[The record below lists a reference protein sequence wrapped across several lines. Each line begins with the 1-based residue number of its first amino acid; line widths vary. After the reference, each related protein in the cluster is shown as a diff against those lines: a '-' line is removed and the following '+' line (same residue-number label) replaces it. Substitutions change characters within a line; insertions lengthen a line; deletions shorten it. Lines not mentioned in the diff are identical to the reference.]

1 MTTERIKRRIERLL
15 DQVEEAADAEDWET
29 VQRLS
34 LQVLDMDEDNVDAQT
49 FAKMAERSLGAAPSP
64 AAPTPYTVE
73 PPTSTKAPR
82 ASEAPALPTP
92 PVQRETPTSF
102 SDGRYEV
109 KRFLGEGGKKMVYLA
124 HDNLLDRDVAF
135 ALIKTEGLDVIG
147 LTRINREAQAMGR
160 LGSHPHIVTVFDL
173 GDHDGQPFMVTEL
186 MGGGDVEGI
195 LEDAAEHRV
204 PLEQAVSIASETCR
218 GLEFA
223 HSKGI
228 VHRDLKPG
236 NVWLTSDGV
245 AKIGDFGLA
254 VASDRSR
261 LTQEGMMVGTVSY
274 MPPEQAMG
282 GEVTQRADLYS
293 LGAML
298 YEMVTGRPPFLGDDS
313 VSIIGQHINTPPVSP
328 TWHNGNCPRP
338 LEALILRLLA
348 KNPEERPGSASDV
361 LMVLDGLGTEVSLE
375 APAVVGAETAEDRT
389 NALDSVAQGVFV
401 GRQQEMGDLKAG
413 LEDVLSGRGR
423 MMTLVGEPGIGKT
436 RTSQE
441 LATYAGLRGAKV
453 LWGRCYEEQGVPPY
467 WPWVQAIRSYVRD
480 TEPEKLS
487 TEMGAGAADIAE
499 VVSDVKTQ
507 LPGLQPAP
515 QLEPEQARFRLFDSI
530 TAFLRSAS
538 EARPLVVVLDDLHWA
553 DKPSLLLLQFVVR
566 EIANSRLM
574 IIGTYRDMELSR
586 QHPLAESL
594 GELTRERAFQRV
606 LLRGLSQEDV
616 ERFVEV
622 AAGVR
627 ADTGLVNAVY
637 TQTEGNPLFVTEV
650 VRLLVQEG
658 QLGQNAGTMSSAGRQ
673 TESWTVRIP
682 EGVREV
688 IGRRLNRM
696 SERCNDTLTI
706 ASIVGREFEFSQ
718 LKALVEDL
726 SEDMLLDVLEEA
738 LAARV
743 IEEMPD
749 SIGRYQFTHALLQE
763 TLMDELSL
771 TRRVR
776 LHARIAESLEATYGE
791 DSEAHAAELA
801 FHFEQAQSM
810 VGTDK
815 LVRYSMVAGQKALDN
830 SAFEDAMAHFQRGVD
845 ARQGQD
851 MDDQLAELLVGYG
864 RAGCSLGNG
873 LRTTE
878 EFVPAMERAFGHYV
892 TTGQTDNAVAVA
904 DFPHSTLVQNL
915 MKETHRRALKLVK
928 EGSHQAARILSL
940 YGYSLGAA
948 TGSDL
953 TQSRDAFERA
963 LEIVRR
969 EGDEALEVRILSS
982 YANILSFHLQWEEAL
997 PMAAEAID
1005 REDESNNPVDI
1016 LRALLWVSQGATST
1030 GEFKQGEETADN
1042 MLARARVT
1050 RDHYWIARAMNAM
1063 MDAVSAQGR
1072 FDEALAMVAEADSMG
1087 LSEPSMNAIAINV
1100 LSQVG
1105 RFDDAQSLITSMGET
1120 PLIAK
1125 AYYLE
1130 LGKDEAMAHALE
1142 EATAEDARQT
1152 FLSVSPTTPIFHMRV
1167 RYGLSILANLK
1178 KDPAV
1183 AAEEYQQIISLVGD
1197 ANGAYLTRSNQR
1209 VLGDLAKTS
1218 GDEPEAEDHYQRS
1231 VEFCRETGFKP
1242 ELAWSMYEYADLL
1255 LTRGGDGD
1263 REKAGPM
1270 LDETLALA
1278 TDMGMKPLMEKV
1290 LSKREI
1296 LKA

>member
-1 MTTERIKRRIERLL
+1 M
-15 DQVEEAADAEDWET
+15 
-29 VQRLS
+29 
-34 LQVLDMDEDNVDAQT
+34 
-49 FAKMAERSLGAAPSP
+49 LGGAT
-64 AAPTPYTVE
+64 APTAPATPTPE
-73 PPTSTKAPR
+73 PAMATPTQ
-82 ASEAPALPTP
+82 EAPTLALPTP
-92 PVQRETPTSF
+92 PAQRQTPTSF

-147 LTRINREAQAMGR
+147 MTRINREAQAMGR

-186 MGGGDVEGI
+186 MGGGDVEGM
-195 LEDAAEHRV
+195 LEDAAEHRL

-236 NVWLTSDGV
+236 NVWLTGDGV

-361 LMVLDGLGTEVSLE
+361 LTVLDGLGTEVSLE
-375 APAVVGAETAEDRT
+375 APAVVGAETSEGRT

-401 GRQQEMGDLKAG
+401 GRQQEMGELKAA
-413 LEDVLSGRGR
+413 LEDTLSGRGR

-441 LATYAGLRGAKV
+441 LATYAGLRGVKV

-530 TAFLRSAS
+530 TAFLKSAS
-538 EARPLVVVLDDLHWA
+538 QSRPLMIILDDLHWA

-566 EIANSRLM
+566 ELSNGRILLV
-574 IIGTYRDMELSR
+574 GTYRDMELSR

-616 ERFVEV
+616 GRFIEV
-622 AAGVR
+622 AAGVQPED
-627 ADTGLVNAVY
+627 ALVNAVY

-658 QLGQNAGTMSSAGRQ
+658 QLGQAQRTSGRQ

-696 SERCNDTLTI
+696 SERCNDTLTM

-718 LKALVEDL
+718 VKALVEDL

-776 LHARIAESLEATYGE
+776 LHARIAESLEAMYGDDVE
-791 DSEAHAAELA
+791 SHAEELV
-801 FHFEQAQSM
+801 FHFEQAQAIL
-810 VGTDK
+810 GTEK
-815 LVRYSMVAGQKALDN
+815 LVKYSVSAGDAALSTWAIEEGRAHFELARNLLTDDTDGRTKAEVLFGYARARSALPSEGEFQRCLDLMAEAYQAFKSVGDYQGAVSVAAQLTINVIRFSSGADVLLRDSLQHAAENSPEKARILALLGHVTYFQAGSEEEASQALDESLKLANDLNDKPVQALVLAVQSEMSARNLNFDDARSKSDQAINLAAQVGDSN
-830 SAFEDAMAHFQRGVD
+830 SATLAFETAAN
-845 ARQGQD
+845 
-851 MDDQLAELLVGYG
+851 L
-864 RAGCSLGNG
+864 NW
-873 LRTTE
+873 TTCDLE
-878 EFVPAMERAFGHYV
+878 
-892 TTGQTDNAVAVA
+892 A
-904 DFPHSTLVQNL
+904 DTRL
-915 MKETHRRALKLVK
+915 RALKDRLLADGLRLSTDAV
-928 EGSHQAARILSL
+928 EMGPFFANWFRGNSSEVRNYFDHARENNLPFPQTL
-940 YGYSLGAA
+940 
-948 TGSDL
+948 
-953 TQSRDAFERA
+953 
-963 LEIVRR
+963 
-969 EGDEALEVRILSS
+969 EALYLLELGEGEKGREQLDNVVH
-982 YANILSFHLQWEEAL
+982 YADAEENPVLGHFVQGMAWGSFLLGTTQYAELARRML
-997 PMAAEAID
+997 PHAQRSDMYGNTELVTIPMAEAI
-1005 REDESNNPVDI
+1005 
-1016 LRALLWVSQGATST
+1016 
-1030 GEFKQGEETADN
+1030 
-1042 MLARARVT
+1042 
-1050 RDHYWIARAMNAM
+1050 IA
-1063 MDAVSAQGR
+1063 V
-1072 FDEALAMVAEADSMG
+1072 
-1087 LSEPSMNAIAINV
+1087 
-1100 LSQVG
+1100 
-1105 RFDDAQSLITSMGET
+1105 
-1120 PLIAK
+1120 
-1125 AYYLE
+1125 
-1130 LGKDEAMAHALE
+1130 
-1142 EATAEDARQT
+1142 
-1152 FLSVSPTTPIFHMRV
+1152 
-1167 RYGLSILANLK
+1167 
-1178 KDPAV
+1178 
-1183 AAEEYQQIISLVGD
+1183 
-1197 ANGAYLTRSNQR
+1197 
-1209 VLGDLAKTS
+1209 VLGDEELAAQADEKLREVPQLVSFMHTTS
-1218 GDEPEAEDHYQRS
+1218 RVKGLVARMIGNGEKARRHFQDAID
-1231 VEFCRETGFKP
+1231 FCESRGMKP
-1242 ELAWSMYEYADLL
+1242 ELAWSYSDMSELVRDIDDDAAASQQLV
-1255 LTRGGDGD
+1255 
-1263 REKAGPM
+1263 EN
-1270 LDETLALA
+1270 ALA
-1278 TDMGMKPLMEKV
+1278 IANDIGMKPLINRI
-1290 LSKREI
+1290 LARREI

>member
-34 LQVLDMDEDNVDAQT
+34 LQVLDMDEGNVDAQT
-49 FAKMAERSLGAAPSP
+49 FSRMAERSLGVAPTP
-64 AAPTPYTVE
+64 AAPTAPATPTPE
-73 PPTSTKAPR
+73 PAMATPTQ
-82 ASEAPALPTP
+82 EAPTLVLPTP
-92 PVQRETPTSF
+92 PAQRQTPTSF

-186 MGGGDVEGI
+186 MSGGDVEGM
-195 LEDAAEHRV
+195 LEDAAEHRLS
-204 PLEQAVSIASETCR
+204 LEQAVSIASETCR

-236 NVWLTSDGV
+236 NVWLTGDGV

-361 LMVLDGLGTEVSLE
+361 LTVLDGLGTEVSLE
-375 APAVVGAETAEDRT
+375 APAVVGAETSEGRT

-401 GRQQEMGDLKAG
+401 GRQQEMGELKAA
-413 LEDVLSGRGR
+413 LEDTLSGRGR

-441 LATYAGLRGAKV
+441 LATYAGLRGVKV

-480 TEPEKLS
+480 ADPEKLS

-530 TAFLRSAS
+530 TAFLKSAS
-538 EARPLVVVLDDLHWA
+538 QSRPLMIILDDLHWA

-566 EIANSRLM
+566 ELSNGRILLV
-574 IIGTYRDMELSR
+574 GTYRDMELSR

-616 ERFVEV
+616 GRFIEV
-622 AAGVR
+622 AAGVQPED
-627 ADTGLVNAVY
+627 ALVNAVY

-658 QLGQNAGTMSSAGRQ
+658 QLGQAQRTSGRQ

-696 SERCNDTLTI
+696 SERCNDTLTM

-776 LHARIAESLEATYGE
+776 LHARIAESLEAMYGDDAE
-791 DSEAHAAELA
+791 SHAEELV
-801 FHFEQAQSM
+801 FHFEQAQAIL
-810 VGTDK
+810 GTEK
-815 LVRYSMVAGQKALDN
+815 LVKYSVSAGDAALSTWAIEEGRAHFELARNLLTDDTDGRTKAEVLFGYARARSALPSEGEFQRCLDLMAEAYQAFKSVGDYQGAVSVAAQLTINVIRFSSGADVLLRDSLQHTAENSPEKARILALLGHVTYFQAGSEEEASQALDESLKLANDLNDKPVQALVLAVQSEMSARNLNFDDARSKSDQAINLAAQVGDSN
-830 SAFEDAMAHFQRGVD
+830 SATLAFETAAN
-845 ARQGQD
+845 
-851 MDDQLAELLVGYG
+851 L
-864 RAGCSLGNG
+864 NW
-873 LRTTE
+873 TTCDLE
-878 EFVPAMERAFGHYV
+878 
-892 TTGQTDNAVAVA
+892 A
-904 DFPHSTLVQNL
+904 DTRL
-915 MKETHRRALKLVK
+915 RALKDRLLADGLRLSTDAV
-928 EGSHQAARILSL
+928 EMGPFFANWFRGNSSEVRNYFDHARENNLPFAQTL
-940 YGYSLGAA
+940 
-948 TGSDL
+948 
-953 TQSRDAFERA
+953 
-963 LEIVRR
+963 
-969 EGDEALEVRILSS
+969 EALYLLELGEEGKGREQLDNVVN
-982 YANILSFHLQWEEAL
+982 YADAEENPVLGHFVQGMAWGSFLLGTTQYAELARRML
-997 PMAAEAID
+997 PHAQRSDMYGNTELVTIPMAEAI
-1005 REDESNNPVDI
+1005 
-1016 LRALLWVSQGATST
+1016 
-1030 GEFKQGEETADN
+1030 
-1042 MLARARVT
+1042 
-1050 RDHYWIARAMNAM
+1050 IA
-1063 MDAVSAQGR
+1063 V
-1072 FDEALAMVAEADSMG
+1072 
-1087 LSEPSMNAIAINV
+1087 
-1100 LSQVG
+1100 
-1105 RFDDAQSLITSMGET
+1105 
-1120 PLIAK
+1120 
-1125 AYYLE
+1125 
-1130 LGKDEAMAHALE
+1130 
-1142 EATAEDARQT
+1142 
-1152 FLSVSPTTPIFHMRV
+1152 
-1167 RYGLSILANLK
+1167 
-1178 KDPAV
+1178 
-1183 AAEEYQQIISLVGD
+1183 
-1197 ANGAYLTRSNQR
+1197 
-1209 VLGDLAKTS
+1209 VLGDEELAAQADEKLREVPQLVSFMQTTS
-1218 GDEPEAEDHYQRS
+1218 RVKGLVARMIGNGEKARRHFQDAID
-1231 VEFCRETGFKP
+1231 FCESRGMKP
-1242 ELAWSMYEYADLL
+1242 ELAWSYSDMSELVRDIDDDAAASQQLV
-1255 LTRGGDGD
+1255 
-1263 REKAGPM
+1263 EN
-1270 LDETLALA
+1270 ALA
-1278 TDMGMKPLMEKV
+1278 IANDIGMKPLINRI
-1290 LSKREI
+1290 LARREI

>member
-34 LQVLDMDEDNVDAQT
+34 LQVLDMDEGNVDAQT
-49 FAKMAERSLGAAPSP
+49 FSRMAERSLGVAPTP
-64 AAPTPYTVE
+64 AAPTAPATPTPE
-73 PPTSTKAPR
+73 PAMATPTQ
-82 ASEAPALPTP
+82 EAPTLALPTP
-92 PVQRETPTSF
+92 PAQRQTPTSF

-147 LTRINREAQAMGR
+147 MTRINREAQAMGR

-186 MGGGDVEGI
+186 MGGGDVEGM
-195 LEDAAEHRV
+195 LEDAAEHRL

-236 NVWLTSDGV
+236 NVWLTGDGV

-361 LMVLDGLGTEVSLE
+361 LTVLDGLGTEVSLE
-375 APAVVGAETAEDRT
+375 APAVVGAETSEGRT

-401 GRQQEMGDLKAG
+401 GRQQEMGELKAA
-413 LEDVLSGRGR
+413 LEDTLSGRGR

-441 LATYAGLRGAKV
+441 LATYAGLRGVKV

-530 TAFLRSAS
+530 TAFLKSAS
-538 EARPLVVVLDDLHWA
+538 QSRPLMIILDDLHWA

-566 EIANSRLM
+566 ELSNGRILLV
-574 IIGTYRDMELSR
+574 GTYRDMELSR

-616 ERFVEV
+616 GRFIEV
-622 AAGVR
+622 AAGVQPED
-627 ADTGLVNAVY
+627 ALVNAVY

-658 QLGQNAGTMSSAGRQ
+658 QLGQAQRTSGRQ

-696 SERCNDTLTI
+696 SERCNDTLTM

-776 LHARIAESLEATYGE
+776 LHARIAESLEAMYGDDVE
-791 DSEAHAAELA
+791 SHAEELV
-801 FHFEQAQSM
+801 FHFEQAQAIL
-810 VGTDK
+810 GTEK
-815 LVRYSMVAGQKALDN
+815 LVKYSVSAGDAALSTWAIEEGRAHFELARNLLTDDTDGRTKAEVLFGYARARSALPSEGEFQRCLDLMAEAYQAFKSVGDYQGAVSVAAQLTINVIRFSSGADVLLRDSLQHAAENSPEKARILALLGHVTYFQAGSEEEASQALDESLKLANDLNDKPVQALVLAVQSEMSARNLNFDDARSKSDQAINLAAQVGDSN
-830 SAFEDAMAHFQRGVD
+830 SATLAFETAAN
-845 ARQGQD
+845 
-851 MDDQLAELLVGYG
+851 L
-864 RAGCSLGNG
+864 NW
-873 LRTTE
+873 TTCDLE
-878 EFVPAMERAFGHYV
+878 
-892 TTGQTDNAVAVA
+892 A
-904 DFPHSTLVQNL
+904 DTRL
-915 MKETHRRALKLVK
+915 RALKDRLLADGLRLSTDAV
-928 EGSHQAARILSL
+928 EMGPFFANWFRGNSSEVRNYFDHARENNLPFPQTL
-940 YGYSLGAA
+940 
-948 TGSDL
+948 
-953 TQSRDAFERA
+953 
-963 LEIVRR
+963 
-969 EGDEALEVRILSS
+969 EALYLLELGEGEKGREQLDNVVH
-982 YANILSFHLQWEEAL
+982 YADAEENPVLGHFVQGMAWGSFLLGTTQYAELARRML
-997 PMAAEAID
+997 PHAQRSDMYGNTELVTIPMAEAI
-1005 REDESNNPVDI
+1005 
-1016 LRALLWVSQGATST
+1016 
-1030 GEFKQGEETADN
+1030 
-1042 MLARARVT
+1042 
-1050 RDHYWIARAMNAM
+1050 IA
-1063 MDAVSAQGR
+1063 V
-1072 FDEALAMVAEADSMG
+1072 
-1087 LSEPSMNAIAINV
+1087 
-1100 LSQVG
+1100 
-1105 RFDDAQSLITSMGET
+1105 
-1120 PLIAK
+1120 
-1125 AYYLE
+1125 
-1130 LGKDEAMAHALE
+1130 
-1142 EATAEDARQT
+1142 
-1152 FLSVSPTTPIFHMRV
+1152 
-1167 RYGLSILANLK
+1167 
-1178 KDPAV
+1178 
-1183 AAEEYQQIISLVGD
+1183 
-1197 ANGAYLTRSNQR
+1197 
-1209 VLGDLAKTS
+1209 VLGDEELAAQADEKLREVPQLVSFMHTTS
-1218 GDEPEAEDHYQRS
+1218 RVKGLVARMIGNGEKARRHFQDAID
-1231 VEFCRETGFKP
+1231 FCESRGMKP
-1242 ELAWSMYEYADLL
+1242 ELAWSYSDMSELVRDIDDDAAASQQLV
-1255 LTRGGDGD
+1255 
-1263 REKAGPM
+1263 EN
-1270 LDETLALA
+1270 ALA
-1278 TDMGMKPLMEKV
+1278 IANDIGMKPLINRI
-1290 LSKREI
+1290 LARREI

>member
-15 DQVEEAADAEDWET
+15 DQVEEAADSRNWQEVYDLASEVTD
-29 VQRLS
+29 
-34 LQVLDMDEDNVDAQT
+34 LDEENADALA
-49 FAKMAERSLGAAPSP
+49 FLRMAERRLGAAP
-64 AAPTPYTVE
+64 APTPASE
-73 PPTSTKAPR
+73 PPTPPEAPS
-82 ASEAPALPTP
+82 APEAPALPP
-92 PVQRETPTSF
+92 PPAQRATPTSF

-147 LTRINREAQAMGR
+147 MTRINREAQAMGR

-186 MGGGDVEGI
+186 MGGGDVEGM
-195 LEDAAEHRV
+195 LEDAAEHRL

-236 NVWLTSDGV
+236 NVWLTGDGV

-282 GEVTQRADLYS
+282 GDVTQRADLYS

-361 LMVLDGLGTEVSLE
+361 LTVLDGLGTEVSLE
-375 APAVVGAETAEDRT
+375 APAVVGSETAEGRT
-389 NALDSVAQGVFV
+389 YALDSVAQGAFV
-401 GRQQEMGDLKAG
+401 GRQKEMGDLKAG

-480 TEPEKLS
+480 AEPEKLS

-616 ERFVEV
+616 ESFVEV

-658 QLGQNAGTMSSAGRQ
+658 QLGQNVGTMSSAGRQ

-696 SERCNDTLTI
+696 SERCNDTLTM

-776 LHARIAESLEATYGE
+776 LHARIAESLEAMYGDDAE
-791 DSEAHAAELA
+791 LHAAELA

-815 LVRYSMVAGQKALDN
+815 LVRYSMVSGQKALDN
-830 SAFEDAMAHFQRGVD
+830 YAFEEGRAHFELARNLLTDDTDGHTKAEVLFGYAQARSALPSEGDFQRLLDLMSEAYQAFQSVGD
-845 ARQGQD
+845 YQGAVSVAAKLTINVIRYSSGADVLLRDSLQHA
-851 MDDQLAELLVGYG
+851 AENS
-864 RAGCSLGNG
+864 A
-873 LRTTE
+873 
-878 EFVPAMERAFGHYV
+878 ER
-892 TTGQTDNAVAVA
+892 
-904 DFPHSTLVQNL
+904 
-915 MKETHRRALKLVK
+915 
-928 EGSHQAARILSL
+928 ARILALFGDVTYLQAGSEEEASQALDESL
-940 YGYSLGAA
+940 KLAGHLNDKPVQALVLRVQSEVSSRNLNFDDARSKSDQAINLAA
-948 TGSDL
+948 QVGDGNSAAL
-953 TQSRDAFERA
+953 AFETA
-963 LEIVRR
+963 ANLNWTTCDLEAASRLQTLKGRLIAGGLRFSIDVPDMGQFYVNWFEGNPSEVHSFFVHAR
-969 EGDEALEVRILSS
+969 ENNLPFPQTLEALYLLELGEVEKGREQLDNVVNYADTEENPVLGHFVQGMAWGSFLLGTPQ
-982 YANILSFHLQWEEAL
+982 YANIARRML
-997 PMAAEAID
+997 PHAQRSDMYGNTELVTIPVAEAI
-1005 REDESNNPVDI
+1005 
-1016 LRALLWVSQGATST
+1016 
-1030 GEFKQGEETADN
+1030 
-1042 MLARARVT
+1042 
-1050 RDHYWIARAMNAM
+1050 IA
-1063 MDAVSAQGR
+1063 V
-1072 FDEALAMVAEADSMG
+1072 
-1087 LSEPSMNAIAINV
+1087 
-1100 LSQVG
+1100 
-1105 RFDDAQSLITSMGET
+1105 
-1120 PLIAK
+1120 
-1125 AYYLE
+1125 
-1130 LGKDEAMAHALE
+1130 
-1142 EATAEDARQT
+1142 
-1152 FLSVSPTTPIFHMRV
+1152 
-1167 RYGLSILANLK
+1167 
-1178 KDPAV
+1178 
-1183 AAEEYQQIISLVGD
+1183 
-1197 ANGAYLTRSNQR
+1197 
-1209 VLGDLAKTS
+1209 VLGDEELAAQADEKLREVPQLVSFMHTTS
-1218 GDEPEAEDHYQRS
+1218 RVKGLVARMIGNEEKARHHFQDAID
-1231 VEFCRETGFKP
+1231 FCESRGMKP
-1242 ELAWSMYEYADLL
+1242 ELAWSYSDMSELV
-1255 LTRGGDGD
+1255 
-1263 REKAGPM
+1263 
-1270 LDETLALA
+1270 DEIDDDAEASQQLVENALA
-1278 TDMGMKPLMEKV
+1278 IANDIGMKPLINRI
-1290 LSKREI
+1290 LARREI

>member
-34 LQVLDMDEDNVDAQT
+34 LQVLDMDEGNVDAQT
-49 FAKMAERSLGAAPSP
+49 FSRMAERSLGVAPTP
-64 AAPTPYTVE
+64 AAPTAPATPTPE
-73 PPTSTKAPR
+73 PAMATPTQ
-82 ASEAPALPTP
+82 EAPTLALPTP
-92 PVQRETPTSF
+92 PAQAQTPTSF

-147 LTRINREAQAMGR
+147 MTRINREAQAMGR

-186 MGGGDVEGI
+186 MGGGDVEGM
-195 LEDAAEHRV
+195 LEDAAEHRL

-236 NVWLTSDGV
+236 NVWLTGDGV

-361 LMVLDGLGTEVSLE
+361 LTVLDGLGTEVSLE
-375 APAVVGAETAEDRT
+375 APAVVGAETSEGRT

-401 GRQQEMGDLKAG
+401 GRQQEMGELKAA
-413 LEDVLSGRGR
+413 LEDTLSGRGR

-441 LATYAGLRGAKV
+441 LATYAGLRGVKV

-530 TAFLRSAS
+530 TAFLKSAS
-538 EARPLVVVLDDLHWA
+538 QSRPLMIILDDLHWA

-566 EIANSRLM
+566 ELSNGRILLV
-574 IIGTYRDMELSR
+574 GTYRDMELSR

-616 ERFVEV
+616 GRFIEV
-622 AAGVR
+622 AAGVQPED
-627 ADTGLVNAVY
+627 ALVNAVY

-658 QLGQNAGTMSSAGRQ
+658 QLGQAQRTSGRQ

-696 SERCNDTLTI
+696 SERCNDTLTM

-718 LKALVEDL
+718 VKALVEDL

-776 LHARIAESLEATYGE
+776 LHARIAESLEAMYGDDVE
-791 DSEAHAAELA
+791 SHAEELV
-801 FHFEQAQSM
+801 FHFEQAQAIL
-810 VGTDK
+810 GTEK
-815 LVRYSMVAGQKALDN
+815 LVKYSVSAGDAALSTWAIEEGRAHFELARNLLTDDTDGRTKAEVLFGYARARSALPSEGEFQRCLDLMAEAYQAFKSVGDYQGAVSVAAQLTINVIRFSSGADVLLRDSLQHAAENSPEKARILALLGHVTYFQAGSEEEASQALDESLKLANDLNDKPVQALVLAVQSEMSARNLNFDDARSKSDQAINLAAQVGDSN
-830 SAFEDAMAHFQRGVD
+830 SATLAFETAAN
-845 ARQGQD
+845 
-851 MDDQLAELLVGYG
+851 L
-864 RAGCSLGNG
+864 NW
-873 LRTTE
+873 TTCDLE
-878 EFVPAMERAFGHYV
+878 
-892 TTGQTDNAVAVA
+892 A
-904 DFPHSTLVQNL
+904 DTRL
-915 MKETHRRALKLVK
+915 RALKDRLLADGLRLSTDAV
-928 EGSHQAARILSL
+928 EMGPFFANWFRGNSSEVRNYFDHARENNLPFPQTL
-940 YGYSLGAA
+940 
-948 TGSDL
+948 
-953 TQSRDAFERA
+953 
-963 LEIVRR
+963 
-969 EGDEALEVRILSS
+969 EALYLLELGEGEKGREQLDNVVH
-982 YANILSFHLQWEEAL
+982 YADAEENPVLGHFVQGMAWGSFLLGTTQYAELARRML
-997 PMAAEAID
+997 PHAQRSDMYGNTELVTIPMAEAI
-1005 REDESNNPVDI
+1005 
-1016 LRALLWVSQGATST
+1016 
-1030 GEFKQGEETADN
+1030 
-1042 MLARARVT
+1042 
-1050 RDHYWIARAMNAM
+1050 IA
-1063 MDAVSAQGR
+1063 V
-1072 FDEALAMVAEADSMG
+1072 
-1087 LSEPSMNAIAINV
+1087 
-1100 LSQVG
+1100 
-1105 RFDDAQSLITSMGET
+1105 
-1120 PLIAK
+1120 
-1125 AYYLE
+1125 
-1130 LGKDEAMAHALE
+1130 
-1142 EATAEDARQT
+1142 
-1152 FLSVSPTTPIFHMRV
+1152 
-1167 RYGLSILANLK
+1167 
-1178 KDPAV
+1178 
-1183 AAEEYQQIISLVGD
+1183 
-1197 ANGAYLTRSNQR
+1197 
-1209 VLGDLAKTS
+1209 VLGDEELAAQADEKLREVPQLVSFMHTTS
-1218 GDEPEAEDHYQRS
+1218 RVKGLVARMIGNGEKARRHFQDAID
-1231 VEFCRETGFKP
+1231 FCESRGMKP
-1242 ELAWSMYEYADLL
+1242 ELAWSYSDMSELVRDIDDDAAASQQLV
-1255 LTRGGDGD
+1255 
-1263 REKAGPM
+1263 EN
-1270 LDETLALA
+1270 ALA
-1278 TDMGMKPLMEKV
+1278 IANDIGMKPLINRI
-1290 LSKREI
+1290 LARREI

>member
-1 MTTERIKRRIERLL
+1 M
-15 DQVEEAADAEDWET
+15 
-29 VQRLS
+29 
-34 LQVLDMDEDNVDAQT
+34 
-49 FAKMAERSLGAAPSP
+49 LGGAT
-64 AAPTPYTVE
+64 APTAPATPTPE
-73 PPTSTKAPR
+73 PAMATPTQ
-82 ASEAPALPTP
+82 EAPTLVLPTP
-92 PVQRETPTSF
+92 PAQRQTPTSF

-147 LTRINREAQAMGR
+147 MTRINREAQAMGR

-186 MGGGDVEGI
+186 MGGGDVEGM
-195 LEDAAEHRV
+195 LEDAAEHRLS
-204 PLEQAVSIASETCR
+204 LEQAVSIASETCR

-236 NVWLTSDGV
+236 NVWLTGDGV

-361 LMVLDGLGTEVSLE
+361 LTVLDGLGTEVSLE
-375 APAVVGAETAEDRT
+375 APAVVGAETSEGRT

-401 GRQQEMGDLKAG
+401 GRQQEMGELKAA
-413 LEDVLSGRGR
+413 LEDTLSGRGR

-441 LATYAGLRGAKV
+441 LATYAGLRGVKV

-530 TAFLRSAS
+530 TAFLKSAS
-538 EARPLVVVLDDLHWA
+538 QSRPLMIILDDLHWA

-566 EIANSRLM
+566 ELSNGRILLV
-574 IIGTYRDMELSR
+574 GTYRDMELSR

-616 ERFVEV
+616 GRFIEV
-622 AAGVR
+622 AAGVQPED
-627 ADTGLVNAVY
+627 ALVNAVY

-658 QLGQNAGTMSSAGRQ
+658 QLGQAQRTSGRQ

-696 SERCNDTLTI
+696 SERCNDTLTM

-776 LHARIAESLEATYGE
+776 LHARIAESLEAMYGDDVE
-791 DSEAHAAELA
+791 SHAEELV
-801 FHFEQAQSM
+801 FHFEQAQAIL
-810 VGTDK
+810 GTEK
-815 LVRYSMVAGQKALDN
+815 LVKYSVSAGDAALSTWAIEEGRAHFELARNLLTDDTDRRTKAEVLFGYARARSALPSEGEFQRCLDLMAEAYQAFKSVGDYQGAVSVAAQLTINVIRFSSGADVLLRDSLQHAAENSPEKARILALLGHVTYFQAGSEEEASQALDESLKLANDLNDKPVQALVLAVQSEMSARNLNFDDARSKSDQAINLAAQVGDSN
-830 SAFEDAMAHFQRGVD
+830 SATLAFETAAN
-845 ARQGQD
+845 
-851 MDDQLAELLVGYG
+851 L
-864 RAGCSLGNG
+864 NW
-873 LRTTE
+873 TTCDLE
-878 EFVPAMERAFGHYV
+878 
-892 TTGQTDNAVAVA
+892 A
-904 DFPHSTLVQNL
+904 DTRL
-915 MKETHRRALKLVK
+915 RALKDRLLADGLRLSTDAV
-928 EGSHQAARILSL
+928 EMGPFFANWFRGNSSEVRNYFDHARENNLPFPQTL
-940 YGYSLGAA
+940 
-948 TGSDL
+948 
-953 TQSRDAFERA
+953 
-963 LEIVRR
+963 
-969 EGDEALEVRILSS
+969 EALYLLELGEGEKGREQLDNVVH
-982 YANILSFHLQWEEAL
+982 YADAEENPVLGHFVQGMAWGSFLLGTTQYAELARRML
-997 PMAAEAID
+997 PHAQRSDMYGNTELVTIPMAEAI
-1005 REDESNNPVDI
+1005 
-1016 LRALLWVSQGATST
+1016 
-1030 GEFKQGEETADN
+1030 
-1042 MLARARVT
+1042 
-1050 RDHYWIARAMNAM
+1050 IA
-1063 MDAVSAQGR
+1063 V
-1072 FDEALAMVAEADSMG
+1072 
-1087 LSEPSMNAIAINV
+1087 
-1100 LSQVG
+1100 
-1105 RFDDAQSLITSMGET
+1105 
-1120 PLIAK
+1120 
-1125 AYYLE
+1125 
-1130 LGKDEAMAHALE
+1130 
-1142 EATAEDARQT
+1142 
-1152 FLSVSPTTPIFHMRV
+1152 
-1167 RYGLSILANLK
+1167 
-1178 KDPAV
+1178 
-1183 AAEEYQQIISLVGD
+1183 
-1197 ANGAYLTRSNQR
+1197 
-1209 VLGDLAKTS
+1209 VLGDEELAAQADEKLREVPQLVSFMHTTS
-1218 GDEPEAEDHYQRS
+1218 RVKGLVARMIGNGEKARRHFQDAID
-1231 VEFCRETGFKP
+1231 FCESRGMKP
-1242 ELAWSMYEYADLL
+1242 ELAWSYSDMSELVRDIDDDAAASQQLV
-1255 LTRGGDGD
+1255 
-1263 REKAGPM
+1263 EN
-1270 LDETLALA
+1270 ALA
-1278 TDMGMKPLMEKV
+1278 IANDIGMKPLINRI
-1290 LSKREI
+1290 LARREI